1 MERLLTFTDV
11 DENRLEL
18 WLKPDRIRLV
28 VIDSRPE
35 LEAGE
40 LRRFAAAVFTEYVG
54 RDLAVQLATAQA
66 RLRAACDGASRKA
79 LGGAIADAL
88 AALDAAAAAIAV
100 PVPEPIE
107 ADPDAD
113 PEERDALIDA
123 SPAPLGPRPPGEPA
137 VRVLT
142 GLTPYPLLKSLRPRR
157 GKRVREAGS
166 LRWAGEPAR

>member
-40 LRRFAAAVFTEYVG
+40 LRRFAAAVFPEYVG
-54 RDLAVQLATAQA
+54 RALAAQLGTAQA
-66 RLRAACDGASRKA
+66 RLREAGDGAPARA
-79 LGGAIADAL
+79 GRQRLRGAIADAL

-100 PVPEPIE
+100 PVPEPIA

-113 PEERDALIDA
+113 PDE
-123 SPAPLGPRPPGEPA
+123 
-137 VRVLT
+137 
-142 GLTPYPLLKSLRPRR
+142 
-157 GKRVREAGS
+157 
-166 LRWAGEPAR
+166 

>member
-54 RDLAVQLATAQA
+54 RDLAAQLAIAQA
-66 RLRAACDGASRKA
+66 RLREAGDAAPAGAMRDA
-79 LGGAIADAL
+79 LAGAL

-100 PVPEPIE
+100 PVPEPIA

-113 PEERDALIDA
+113 PEEREALIDA
-123 SPAPLGPRPPGEPA
+123 APAPIGPRPAGEP

-142 GLTPYPLLKSLRPRR
+142 GLTPYPLLKSLKPRR
-157 GKRVREAGS
+157 GKRAREAGL